1 MRDAQLQLVI
11 AAALGLSTFLM
22 FSCMFMVGHRNSVA
36 VSLTPQGQR
45 SLKLRMTDYFDP
57 KTVTPRFTGK
67 DTVTVTIYV
76 TKERRDL
83 KFKDNFNEALSVFTT
98 GMLQIYGTGKVQYII
113 RERTDCSSSCKV
125 GDPNAAPLFQS
136 HEPCLAVSRHSKKML
151 CDIDLLRCNYRRCKT
166 MVTND
171 EFCTKINLPF
181 DARQYYTSARPELG
195 YLPIGPRW
203 DSWESLQRMR
213 RSPGFFVLPSSKR
226 GYAFNAIFSRSTNSE
241 RKELAEEIEQ
251 KSQGKFPI
259 FAAMASQWER
269 TANDEATDQVST
281 DGYMSE

>member
-113 RERTDCSSSCKV
+113 RERADCSSSCKV
-125 GDPNAAPLFQS
+125 GAPNAA
-136 HEPCLAVSRHSKKML
+136 RIK
-151 CDIDLLRCNYRRCKT
+151 
-166 MVTND
+166 
-171 EFCTKINLPF
+171 
-181 DARQYYTSARPELG
+181 
-195 YLPIGPRW
+195 
-203 DSWESLQRMR
+203 
-213 RSPGFFVLPSSKR
+213 
-226 GYAFNAIFSRSTNSE
+226 
-241 RKELAEEIEQ
+241 
-251 KSQGKFPI
+251 
-259 FAAMASQWER
+259 AMA
-269 TANDEATDQVST
+269 
-281 DGYMSE
+281 